1 MRLVRGRSEQT
12 YTLLYGQAIRL
23 TEATSVDVGHPLLVF
38 TTYVAPRTADG
49 FRRAETQYL
58 DTAGNAWIHFGDL
71 LVDIRGRS
79 NPPGTRARVS
89 GDLFSTGRAK
99 VLFALLAWPQ
109 LWKGPQRDLAHAA
122 GVSVGQANNT
132 LHLLAEAGH
141 GPAQGRHGQT
151 DLLDLWAAAF
161 PTRLAERIRL
171 AEYGGELSHFTK
183 VDPDDAVFV
192 SGESASTALELLR
205 PATLTLYVEELD
217 PRLAI
222 ENRWRASDNPN
233 IFIRRKFW
241 HAPDGSDAPLTGLR
255 DAPSPLVYADLVSSA
270 NPRVRGVAKEWRTRF
285 ARSE

>member
-1 MRLVRGRSEQT
+1 MDDLLFQFRQQLDQLGIALRELREAPASPSVRRATVRLVRGRSEQT

-192 SGESASTALELLR
+192 SVKAQARLSSSFG
-205 PATLTLYVEELD
+205 
-217 PRLAI
+217 PR
-222 ENRWRASDNPN
+222 R
-233 IFIRRKFW
+233 
-241 HAPDGSDAPLTGLR
+241 
-255 DAPSPLVYADLVSSA
+255 
-270 NPRVRGVAKEWRTRF
+270 
-285 ARSE
+285 